1 MEDQKLSEI
10 IDQLDGTPDGQLTI
24 PEELNLLPLREVVI
38 FPVLVAPLGV
48 GREASVKLVNESVV
62 GGNRIIGVATLKDSS
77 IENPT
82 IDDVYKIGTA
92 VAIRMMGQLPE
103 GIRLIVQG
111 IGRFEILE
119 AVQSQPY
126 LRVKIRPIPEPEIKP
141 EEELEVE
148 ALKRSIASLFQK
160 AVQLSPDLPDEMQGF
175 ASNINDPRILADLI
189 AAQMPRLSTEERQ
202 QILETIPIRE
212 RMH

>member
-1 MEDQKLSEI
+1 MSEAPMADSELTEI
-10 IDQLDGTPDGQLTI
+10 LDELDGEKDGRVTL

-111 IGRFEILE
+111 
-119 AVQSQPY
+119 
-126 LRVKIRPIPEPEIKP
+126 
-141 EEELEVE
+141 
-148 ALKRSIASLFQK
+148 
-160 AVQLSPDLPDEMQGF
+160 
-175 ASNINDPRILADLI
+175 
-189 AAQMPRLSTEERQ
+189 
-202 QILETIPIRE
+202 
-212 RMH
+212 